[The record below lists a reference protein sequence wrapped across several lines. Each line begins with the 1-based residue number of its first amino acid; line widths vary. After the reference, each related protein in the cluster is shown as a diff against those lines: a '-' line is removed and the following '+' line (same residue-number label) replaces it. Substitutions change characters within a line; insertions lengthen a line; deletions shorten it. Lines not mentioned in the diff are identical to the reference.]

1 MTGTVIKLKKLEQF
15 PAEDSTLELIIVAE
29 NVAILQV
36 AWRTTYYRNDPLKY
50 GLDKMCLFSALTK
63 FDGCKLSNESAK
75 AWRQLCWWYLMQSF
89 VILIEN
95 NTLCKNFTFS
105 LCVSQR
111 RKIYPGSKMFVPTL
125 LWRGVWS
132 GYQRA
137 RNRPKL
143 VRPWVYCLIN
153 SVVTIKKACRKY
165 NRHLLMW
172 IQIILLCNIKN
183 RPLQCDATKSNR
195 RNMSVKYSLNHPS
208 KMKNFLTNDQSHR
221 CQETTSQQIAKL
233 LFHYRTETFFI

>member
-111 RKIYPGSKMFVPTL
+111 RKISSSIYIH
-125 LWRGVWS
+125 GVWMV
-132 GYQRA
+132 YKRA
-137 RNRPKL
+137 LLLP
-143 VRPWVYCLIN
+143 N
-153 SVVTIKKACRKY
+153 SFFCYNVETIKKSMSK
-165 NRHLLMW
+165 
-172 IQIILLCNIKN
+172 IQWHHELISIQLC
-183 RPLQCDATKSNR
+183 QYT
-195 RNMSVKYSLNHPS
+195 V
-208 KMKNFLTNDQSHR
+208 
-221 CQETTSQQIAKL
+221 
-233 LFHYRTETFFI
+233 